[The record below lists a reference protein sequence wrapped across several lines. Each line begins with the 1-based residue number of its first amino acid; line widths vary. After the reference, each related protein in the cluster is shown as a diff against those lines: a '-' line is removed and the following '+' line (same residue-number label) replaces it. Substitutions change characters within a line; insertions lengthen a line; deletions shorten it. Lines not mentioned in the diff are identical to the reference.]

1 MSSENV
7 INQENDVKRLE
18 QSLIVLNH
26 AFRKHRD
33 FIKEKFKIS
42 ALEMELIQFV
52 VQNGSQKMKT
62 VSEHFDIK
70 LSTLTSIIDKA
81 ENQRI
86 LKRTNSKE
94 DRRVVFLD
102 CTRKGRSIYEDY
114 GKFLHETA
122 LRMQTNLNY
131 DRFAHFVESMETF
144 TKISVPS
151 N

>member
-1 MSSENV
+1 MPSENV
-7 INQENDVKRLE
+7 IDNDVKRLE
-18 QSLIVLNH
+18 QSLVVLNH

-52 VQNGSQKMKT
+52 VQNGAQKMKT
-62 VSEHFDIK
+62 VSEYFDIK

-102 CTRKGRSIYEDY
+102 YTRKGKNIYEEY

-122 LRMQTNLNY
+122 MRMQNSLN
-131 DRFAHFVESMETF
+131 DERFNHFVESMETF

>member
-1 MSSENV
+1 MSSEN
-7 INQENDVKRLE
+7 ILDNNVKKLE
-18 QSLIVLNH
+18 ESLFVLNY

-33 FIKEKFKIS
+33 YIKEKFKIS

-52 VQNGSQKMKT
+52 VQNGPQKMKT
-62 VSEHFDIK
+62 VSEFFDIK

-81 ENQRI
+81 ENQKI

-102 CTRKGRSIYEDY
+102 CTRKGKSIYEEY
-114 GKFLHETA
+114 GKFLHEIA
-122 LRMQTNLNY
+122 FRMQTNLNQ
-131 DRFAHFVESMETF
+131 DQFHKFVESIETF
-144 TKISVPS
+144 TQISVPA